1 MRVLIVFLD
10 GVGVGDD
17 AAATNPL
24 AVAVTPALDAL
35 LDGRRLVTSA
45 LPYSGARASA
55 RGLDAVLGVDGL
67 PQSGT
72 GQAALLT
79 GVNAARV
86 FGRHFGPYAPTAL
99 RSLIASDSIL
109 AVAGRA
115 GRTVTFAN
123 AYPAHLVAIAP
134 AERPP
139 LPLRASIVMA
149 ALGAAVLTRHEP
161 ELIAGDAIASEI
173 TDDEWRARLGRTDIP
188 DISAE
193 QAGRNL
199 AAIANRY
206 DLTLFA
212 HYSTDGAGHVRDMD
226 AGVAAWQRVDAFI
239 GGLVPALADGVLLAI
254 VSDHGNLEDVRAQHT
269 RNPALCILAG
279 PGHAALADRLDSL
292 TDVAPALLGVLGVE
306 VESAT
311 SSCLSVFITQAQLL
325 ARSETPLPR

>member
-1 MRVLIVFLD
+1 VTSSRVLIVFLD
-10 GVGVGDD
+10 GVGVGDE
-17 AAATNPL
+17 AAASNPL

-35 LDGRRLVTSA
+35 LDGRRLVAAA

-79 GVNAARV
+79 GVNAAQQ

-99 RSLIASDSIL
+99 RPLIANDSIL
-109 AVAGRA
+109 SRAGRA
-115 GRTVTFAN
+115 GRKVTFAN
-123 AYPAHLVAIAP
+123 AYAAHLVAMGS

-139 LPLRASIVMA
+139 LPLRASIVIA
-149 ALGAAVLTRHEP
+149 ALGAGLLTRHEA

-173 TDDEWRARLGRTDIP
+173 THDGWREWLGRTDIP

-199 AAIANRY
+199 AAIANSH

-212 HYSTDGAGHVRDMD
+212 HYSTDAAGHLRDMD

-239 GGLVPALADGVLLAI
+239 GGLLPALADDVLLAI

-279 PGHAALADRLDSL
+279 PGHAALAERLDAL
-292 TDVAPALLGVLGVE
+292 TDIVPMLLGALGVE
-306 VESAT
+306 AEST
-311 SSCLSVFITQAQLL
+311 VSFNGV
-325 ARSETPLPR
+325 RSDGVAMKEIY